1 MEVLSFGAWLR
12 AMVPKKKWS
21 RRGGSWAPSE
31 SDKQGGNWKQRAN
44 PSSEGWWR
52 SPLIR
57 GSGTAHAVLKGQ
69 SSGGTG
75 LGRVGLSI
83 SEKGTNP
90 NLISRVSNEENVGSK
105 AKGGGRWKQRARAV
119 VSQETTTDGRIRIGN
134 QWDVVVQAE
143 SLIRN
148 QSDEDGVGVVD
159 RHERVMMPSV
169 LGKHVGIDA
178 DGLNRPTERKE
189 NTSGEYSGIGKFLD
203 RQCLIELVGN

>member
-1 MEVLSFGAWLR
+1 MGR
-12 AMVPKKKWS
+12 PI
-21 RRGGSWAPSE
+21 
-31 SDKQGGNWKQRAN
+31 NN
-44 PSSEGWWR
+44 
-52 SPLIR
+52 
-57 GSGTAHAVLKGQ
+57 KGQ

-178 DGLNRPTERKE
+178 DGKDQHGGFPYLGVQKKSKLFEDGVVFT
-189 NTSGEYSGIGKFLD
+189 I
-203 RQCLIELVGN
+203 